1 LPSAADGAIRFEA
14 VTVTYPGREAPA
26 LDGLDL
32 TIPERSVVALVG
44 PTGAGKTTVANV
56 LLRFI
61 EPDRGRVF
69 AGGVA
74 LGTIDPARWR
84 AEVAWV
90 SQRPHLF
97 HGTVADNIRLALP
110 DADRAAVR
118 DAAREAGADDF
129 IAALPAGYA
138 TPVGEDGVRLSGGQR
153 QRIAIARAFLA
164 DARLV
169 ILDEPT
175 SHLDAESESVIR
187 DSVARL
193 ARRRT
198 VLIVSHRLR
207 LVSAA
212 DLVVV
217 LDGGRVVESGRPA
230 ELALRD
236 GPYRRLLRVSADED
250 DHP

>member
-1 LPSAADGAIRFEA
+1 MTVDLPRARRPGASWARL
-14 VTVTYPGREAPA
+14 TLPA
-26 LDGLDL
+26 K
-32 TIPERSVVALVG
+32 SVVALVG

-61 EPDRGRVF
+61 EPDAGRVF
-69 AGGVA
+69 VGDVPLDA
-74 LGTIDPARWR
+74 IDPARWR

-90 SQRPHLF
+90 PQRPHLF
-97 HGTVADNIRLALP
+97 HGTVADNIRLARP
-110 DADRAAVR
+110 DADDAAVR

-175 SHLDAESESVIR
+175 SHLDAESEVGHPR
-187 DSVARL
+187 F
-193 ARRRT
+193 
-198 VLIVSHRLR
+198 
-207 LVSAA
+207 
-212 DLVVV
+212 
-217 LDGGRVVESGRPA
+217 GRPA
-230 ELALRD
+230 GAAADRPHRLASASSRLPAPTSSWSSRAD
-236 GPYRRLLRVSADED
+236 GWSRPAGRPSWRSATD
-250 DHP
+250 PIGGC